1 MKLLAVLLVAA
12 VASAQ
17 TLDDCLQQ
25 DAISCVQKS
34 FYHRVKQFFDQDKW
48 EIVRGVSLVKS
59 QDSRGAKSSD
69 DVIYDQEIEGAKSSV
84 AERQNSL
91 ENFVTDKISGFVSG
105 RSLQINFSPMIEQV
119 SNSARALTES
129 VPEEV
134 SQAVDE
140 VVEGRGKKKIL
151 KSILPLLLAAK
162 LKIGALATL
171 AYFGIALLA
180 KKAIIASLISI
191 AISAFIGFKAL
202 MSQGHDHHS
211 SATAYNSGGWSSGG
225 GGGWSSGGGG
235 GGGGWSS
242 GGSPGGWSS
251 SGGSGGWEDRQAAQ
265 SQAYSGYQH

>member
-25 DAISCVQKS
+25 DSISCVQKS
-34 FYHRVKQFFDQDKW
+34 LYRRAKEFFGQDKF

-59 QDSRGAKSSD
+59 QDSRGAKTGE
-69 DVIYDQEIEGAKSSV
+69 DVVYDQEIEVTKSTV

-105 RSLQINFSPMIEQV
+105 RSLQINFSPMIEEV
-119 SNSARALTES
+119 SNSARALTDS

-134 SQAVDE
+134 RQAVDE

-235 GGGGWSS
+235 GGGWSS